1 MKWIVKLLWLISPQ
15 YRKLKGMIKSNPI
28 GLKIFLSKNCLTW
41 EKVGLYGDFY
51 ISKYFYLNYK
61 GSLTKRKA
69 LQEIIDFL
77 SKVYTFDELNE
88 LKKIELDVRGKL
100 SKLNKDAQ
108 INIGTKSNPVYVNL
122 GYGWGYYDNGVYV
135 ETVSQQPT
143 ALLNNMSTGT
153 ISYYDMFFILENNDI
168 IPGNI
173 KQKIEFHL
181 SGGGGFFA

>member
-1 MKWIVKLLWLISPQ
+1 MKWIVKLLWLLSPQ

-28 GLKIFLSKNCLTW
+28 GLKIFLYKNSLTW

-51 ISKYFYLNYK
+51 ISEYCHLNYM
-61 GSLTKRKA
+61 GNLTKKKA

-77 SKVYTFDELNE
+77 SKVYTIDELNE
-88 LKKIELDVRGKL
+88 LKKIELDVREKL
-100 SKLNKDAQ
+100 SMLNEDAQ
-108 INIGTKSNPVYVNL
+108 INIGTRSNPVYVNL

-135 ETVSQQPT
+135 ETVSKQPT
-143 ALLNNMSTGT
+143 ALLNNKNSGT

-168 IPGNI
+168 IKGSV